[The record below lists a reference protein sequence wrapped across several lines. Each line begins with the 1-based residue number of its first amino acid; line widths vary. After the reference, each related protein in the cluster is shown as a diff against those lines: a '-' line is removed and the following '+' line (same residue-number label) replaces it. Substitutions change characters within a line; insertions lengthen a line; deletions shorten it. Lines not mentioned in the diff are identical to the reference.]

1 MRIREFIKQFP
12 KSQLGIYCGNQ
23 KILTQSVILM
33 QTAKWEKHKLS
44 MGYIDTDITLKK
56 EKR

>member
-33 QTAKWEKHKLS
+33 QTAK
-44 MGYIDTDITLKK
+44 
-56 EKR
+56 